1 MIACSRQNIG
11 PAILIAMMTLG
22 CSAPQPCTVTG
33 TVLINNS
40 LTSGVYVVLHSAD
53 GQTAGTGRTGPDGVF
68 RLTVAQPGE
77 YPVTCFFP
85 KVTKLME
92 EIIEGDDQLLGRYR
106 DRNKPATKALV
117 KAGENTLPPIQL
129 K

>member
-1 MIACSRQNIG
+1 MIRSSHSLVVLLAT
-11 PAILIAMMTLG
+11 LTLG
-22 CSAPQPCTVTG
+22 CSASQPCTVTG
-33 TVLINNS
+33 TVLIKNTP
-40 LTSGVYVVLHSAD
+40 TSGVYVVLHSAD

-85 KVTKLME
+85 KVTKLRE
-92 EIIEGDDQLLGRYR
+92 ETIEGDDQFLGRYR
-106 DRNKPATKALV
+106 DWNKPATKAVV

-129 K
+129 Q